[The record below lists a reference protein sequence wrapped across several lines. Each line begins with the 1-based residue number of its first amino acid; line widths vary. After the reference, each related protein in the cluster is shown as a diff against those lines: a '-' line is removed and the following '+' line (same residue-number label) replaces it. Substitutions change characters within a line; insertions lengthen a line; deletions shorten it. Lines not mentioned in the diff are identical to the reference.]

1 MTVNPSPLQ
10 SAEVTVILELP
21 AVNWPIWVFH
31 VPTVTFPKVS
41 LAGETASWPAA
52 TAVVVPVL
60 VPVVDVPVVVVPV
73 VVVPFVVLTAFM
85 PFPLPQPVELKA
97 TNRAKPK
104 NTRPCMRAVLLKK
117 KNCLPR
123 TVTPDLMPGAFGYP
137 ATIGIPA
144 A

>member
-52 TAVVVPVL
+52 TVVVVPVL
-60 VPVVDVPVVVVPV
+60 VPVVPVVAVPV
-73 VVVPFVVLTAFM
+73 VVLTAFM
-85 PFPLPQPVELKA
+85 PFPLPQPAELKA

-117 KNCLPR
+117 ELFATNR
-123 TVTPDLMPGAFGYP
+123 DAGPDVGAFWLLGNNRNS
-137 ATIGIPA
+137 GCVNC
-144 A
+144 

>member
-21 AVNWPIWVFH
+21 AVNWPICVFH
-31 VPTVTFPKVS
+31 VPTVTLPKLS
-41 LAGETASWPAA
+41 LAGETARSPAA

-60 VPVVDVPVVVVPV
+60 VPVVAVPVVVVPV
-73 VVVPFVVLTAFM
+73 VVVPVVVVPLVVLTDFM

-117 KNCLPR
+117 RIVCHEP
-123 TVTPDLMPGAFGYP
+123 
-137 ATIGIPA
+137 
-144 A
+144 